1 MPSLLLAN
9 PTLSLE
15 VLHLQHYTILDSEPL
30 HDLKGHLFNL
40 FTELP
45 YILKGDVQESCQKI
59 IKSKCADLRLT
70 AVHLYQLFLQH
81 YKYDHQLL
89 LIQTAVQI
97 SEILYLP
104 AHRQSPKRV
113 LQLYNCTWFHHT
125 LCSLMF
131 PTLKCLTREKMFG
144 TYLHHRSSHAPTEYE
159 IVALS
164 SVNTEAEECL
174 FDQAKQMATQAS
186 NRHHGVV
193 QKQEGRVSQVASHLP
208 NYPGTRLSKSSYKM
222 RQQKQRH
229 AGRH

>member
-45 YILKGDVQESCQKI
+45 YILKDVQESCQKI

-104 AHRQSPKRV
+104 AHKQSPKRV

-131 PTLKCLTREKMFG
+131 PTLK
-144 TYLHHRSSHAPTEYE
+144 
-159 IVALS
+159 
-164 SVNTEAEECL
+164 
-174 FDQAKQMATQAS
+174 
-186 NRHHGVV
+186 